1 MHMSECAHEVTVL
14 QELVLRSAASET
26 INAPSVRPA
35 MHVRPK
41 KVPGTYIY
49 IVALSLNEEM
59 SSPKTT
65 GGREGAGPA
74 PSPNCVLFFIR
85 HHSALIKTSLQQR

>member
-1 MHMSECAHEVTVL
+1 MSECAHEVTVL

-35 MHVRPK
+35 MK
-41 KVPGTYIY
+41 STGTIFY

-74 PSPNCVLFFIR
+74 PTACFFL
-85 HHSALIKTSLQQR
+85 SDTTTSLQQR